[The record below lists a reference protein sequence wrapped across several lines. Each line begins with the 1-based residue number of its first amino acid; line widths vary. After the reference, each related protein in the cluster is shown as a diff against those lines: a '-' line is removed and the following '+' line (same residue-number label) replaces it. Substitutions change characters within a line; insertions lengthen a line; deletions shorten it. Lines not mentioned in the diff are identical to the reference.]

1 MRAAAVVA
9 FFAAL
14 LSACYAPRRPA
25 PPAPDAPAIFNEEP
39 VIIGSPGNPAFYEI
53 LGQRYYVQTTRK
65 GHRERGVASWYGD
78 PFHGR
83 RTAGGEVYD
92 MYQMTA
98 AHRTLPL
105 PTWAEVTNLKNGAKI
120 IVKIN
125 DRGPFAHNRIID
137 LSYAAAKKLDMIEAG
152 TTLVEVRALGTPA
165 SDARPQD
172 ITVSAPPADV
182 PAESAALFVQVG
194 AFGDERNAQR
204 LQRKL
209 TAEGITGVNVVNGGP
224 DASPHRVR
232 IGPVAAVEDYD
243 VLVAQLATLGITQT
257 RLVSDPYLQ

>member
-1 MRAAAVVA
+1 MRTP
-9 FFAAL
+9 FAILLFTAL

-25 PPAPDAPAIFNEEP
+25 PPPPTDPAIFNDEP
-39 VIIGSPGNPAFYEI
+39 VVIGSPGNPAFYEI
-53 LGQRYYVQTTRK
+53 LGQRYHVQTTRK

-83 RTAGGEVYD
+83 RTASGEIYD

-165 SDARPQD
+165 SDAPPQE
-172 ITVSAPPADV
+172 SASAANANDSSS
-182 PAESAALFVQVG
+182 SAALFVQVG

-209 TAEGITGVNVVNGGP
+209 TAEGISGVNVVKDGP

-243 VLVAQLATLGITQT
+243 SLVAQLATLGITQT
-257 RLVSDPYLQ
+257 RIVSDPHFQ

>member
-1 MRAAAVVA
+1 MV
-9 FFAAL
+9 
-14 LSACYAPRRPA
+14 
-25 PPAPDAPAIFNEEP
+25 
-39 VIIGSPGNPAFYEI
+39 IGSPGNPAFYEI

-83 RTAGGEVYD
+83 RTASGEIYD

-105 PTWAEVTNLKNGAKI
+105 PTWAEVTNLKNDTKI

-137 LSYAAAKKLDMIEAG
+137 LSYAAAQKLGMVEAG
-152 TTLVEVRALGTPA
+152 TTLVEVRALGTAA
-165 SDARPQD
+165 SDEAPAQQTAGGPYRAPD
-172 ITVSAPPADV
+172 TVADS
-182 PAESAALFVQVG
+182 ELFVQVG

-204 LQRKL
+204 LQRRL
-209 TAEGITGVNVVNGGP
+209 TAQGIADVSVVRDGP
-224 DASPHRVR
+224 DSSPHRVR
-232 IGPVAAVEDYD
+232 IGPVSAVKDYD
-243 VLVAQLATLGITQT
+243 TLVAQLASLGITQT
-257 RLVSDPYLQ
+257 RLVSDSRLQ